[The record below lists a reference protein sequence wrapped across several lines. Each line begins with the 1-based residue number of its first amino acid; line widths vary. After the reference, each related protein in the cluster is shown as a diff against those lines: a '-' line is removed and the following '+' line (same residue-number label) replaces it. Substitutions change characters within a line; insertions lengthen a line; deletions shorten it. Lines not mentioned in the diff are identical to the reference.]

1 MVPRRTVQ
9 RQSLLDGG
17 AVSTIIIVAVR
28 RRRLFEQLMAVRKA
42 VIPVAGLGTRFLP
55 VTRAVP
61 KALIPVLDTPVLQY
75 AVEEVAKAGIE
86 RIALVVSPHQQ
97 QIGKYFDRFDDLER
111 ALERQ
116 GKAAELRE
124 AIGLSTVPEI
134 HSICQT
140 EQRGPGDAVL
150 SAKSFVGNEPFAVV
164 LPDDLIF
171 AERPTIGDMIEI
183 QGERGGA
190 VIAVNSVAD
199 ESIPYKGI
207 VAPGTPSGRMYDIHG
222 LVEKP
227 AIEDAPSN
235 LAIVGR
241 YVLPPEIFSL
251 LEGVEPGANGE
262 IQLTDALEALLD
274 TQRCGGYRFPG
285 ELFDT
290 GEPLGMLKAS
300 IRTALTREDMA
311 DEVRAFIRDLTE
323 EESSA

>member
-1 MVPRRTVQ
+1 MT
-9 RQSLLDGG
+9 
-17 AVSTIIIVAVR
+17 
-28 RRRLFEQLMAVRKA
+28 VRKA

-75 AVEEVAKAGIE
+75 AVEEVANAGIK

-97 QIGKYFDRFDDLER
+97 QIGKYFDRLDGLER

-116 GKAAELRE
+116 GKAAELQE
-124 AIGLSTVPEI
+124 AIGISAMPEI
-134 HSICQT
+134 RSVCQT

-150 SAKSFVGNEPFAVV
+150 AAKSFVGNEPFAVV
-164 LPDDLIF
+164 FPDDLIF

-183 QGERGGA
+183 QNERGGA
-190 VIAVNSVAD
+190 VIAVNRESD
-199 ESIPYKGI
+199 ESIPHKGI
-207 VAPGTPSGRMYDIHG
+207 IAPGARSGRRVGIVG

-227 AIEDAPSN
+227 PLEAAPSD

-251 LEGVEPGANGE
+251 LEDAEPGVNGE
-262 IQLTDALEALLD
+262 IQLTDALEALLC
-274 TQRCGGYRFPG
+274 TQRCTGYRFPG

-290 GEPLGMLKAS
+290 GAPLGMLKAS

>member
-1 MVPRRTVQ
+1 MT
-9 RQSLLDGG
+9 
-17 AVSTIIIVAVR
+17 
-28 RRRLFEQLMAVRKA
+28 VRKA

-55 VTRAVP
+55 VTRVVP

-75 AVEEVAKAGIE
+75 AVEEVANAGIE

-97 QIGKYFDRFDDLER
+97 QIGKYFDRLDGLER

-124 AIGLSTVPEI
+124 AIGLSAMPEI
-134 HSICQT
+134 RSVCQT

-150 SAKSFVGNEPFAVV
+150 AAKSFVGNEPFAVV
-164 LPDDLIF
+164 FPDDLIF

-183 QGERGGA
+183 QSERGGA
-190 VIAVNSVAD
+190 VIAVNRESD
-199 ESIPYKGI
+199 ESIPHKGI
-207 VAPGTPSGRMYDIHG
+207 IAPGARSGRRVRIVG

-227 AIEDAPSN
+227 PLEAAPSN

-241 YVLPPEIFSL
+241 YVLPPEIFPL
-251 LEGVEPGANGE
+251 LEDAEPGVNGE
-262 IQLTDALEALLD
+262 IQLTDALEALLC
-274 TQRCGGYRFPG
+274 TQRCTGYRFPG

-290 GEPLGMLKAS
+290 GAPLGMLKAS
-300 IRTALTREDMA
+300 IRTALAREDMA

>member
-1 MVPRRTVQ
+1 MT
-9 RQSLLDGG
+9 
-17 AVSTIIIVAVR
+17 
-28 RRRLFEQLMAVRKA
+28 VRKA

-75 AVEEVAKAGIE
+75 AVDEVARAGIE

-97 QIGKYFDRFDDLER
+97 QIGKYFDRFDALEH

-124 AIGLSTVPEI
+124 AIGISDTPEI
-134 HSICQT
+134 RSICQM

-150 SAKSFVGNEPFAVV
+150 AAKSFVGDEAFAVV

-171 AERPTIGDMIEI
+171 AARPTIGDMIEL
-183 QGERGGA
+183 QGESGGA
-190 VIAVNSVAD
+190 VIAVNRVED

-207 VAPGTPSGRMYDIHG
+207 VAPGSCNGRTYQIFG

-227 AIEDAPSN
+227 PIEDAPSN

-241 YVLPPEIFSL
+241 YVLPPEIFPL
-251 LEGVEPGANGE
+251 LEQTEPGANGE
-262 IQLTDALEALLD
+262 IQLTDALDALLD
-274 TQRCGGYRFPG
+274 TQRCTGYRFPG

-290 GEPLGMLKAS
+290 GAPLGMLKAS
-300 IRTALTREDMA
+300 IRAALAREDMA
-311 DEVRAFIRDLTE
+311 QEVRAFIQDLTE
-323 EESSA
+323 EGRSLE

>member
-1 MVPRRTVQ
+1 
-9 RQSLLDGG
+9 
-17 AVSTIIIVAVR
+17 
-28 RRRLFEQLMAVRKA
+28 MAVRKA

-116 GKAAELRE
+116 GKAAELQE
-124 AIGLSTVPEI
+124 TIGLSAMPEI
-134 HSICQT
+134 RSVCQT

-150 SAKSFVGNEPFAVV
+150 AAKSFVGNEPFAVV

-171 AERPTIGDMIEI
+171 AASPTIGDMIEI
-183 QGERGGA
+183 QGQRGGA
-190 VIAVNSVAD
+190 VIGVNSVAD
-199 ESIPYKGI
+199 ESIPHKGI
-207 VAPGTPSGRMYDIHG
+207 IAPGARSGRMYNIHG

-251 LEGVEPGANGE
+251 LEDVEPGANGE

-274 TQRCGGYRFPG
+274 TQRCAGYRFPG

-300 IRTALTREDMA
+300 IRTALAREDMA
-311 DEVRAFIRDLTE
+311 DEVRAFIRGLTE
-323 EESSA
+323 QEGPSA

>member
-1 MVPRRTVQ
+1 M
-9 RQSLLDGG
+9 
-17 AVSTIIIVAVR
+17 
-28 RRRLFEQLMAVRKA
+28 
-42 VIPVAGLGTRFLP
+42 P

-75 AVEEVAKAGIE
+75 AVEEVANAGIE

-97 QIGKYFDRFDDLER
+97 QIGKYFDRLDGLER

-124 AIGLSTVPEI
+124 AIGISTMPEI
-134 HSICQT
+134 HSVCQT

-150 SAKSFVGNEPFAVV
+150 AAKSFVGNEPFAVV
-164 LPDDLIF
+164 FPDDLIF

-183 QGERGGA
+183 QSERGGA
-190 VIAVNSVAD
+190 VIAVNRESD
-199 ESIPYKGI
+199 ESIPHKGI
-207 VAPGTPSGRMYDIHG
+207 IAPGARSGRRVGIVG

-227 AIEDAPSN
+227 PLEAAPSD

-251 LEGVEPGANGE
+251 LEDAEPGVNGE
-262 IQLTDALEALLD
+262 IQLTDALEALLC
-274 TQRCGGYRFPG
+274 TQRCTGYRFPG

-290 GEPLGMLKAS
+290 GAPLGMLKAS
-300 IRTALTREDMA
+300 IRTALAREDMA
-311 DEVRAFIRDLTE
+311 DEVRAFIRDMTE

>member
-1 MVPRRTVQ
+1 MT
-9 RQSLLDGG
+9 
-17 AVSTIIIVAVR
+17 
-28 RRRLFEQLMAVRKA
+28 VRKA

-75 AVEEVAKAGIE
+75 AVEEVANAGIE

-97 QIGKYFDRFDDLER
+97 QIGKYFDRLDGLER

-116 GKAAELRE
+116 GKAAELQE
-124 AIGLSTVPEI
+124 AIGISAMPEI
-134 HSICQT
+134 RSVCQT

-150 SAKSFVGNEPFAVV
+150 AAKSFVGNEPFAVV
-164 LPDDLIF
+164 FPDDLIF
-171 AERPTIGDMIEI
+171 AKHPTIADMIEI
-183 QGERGGA
+183 QDERGGA
-190 VIAVNSVAD
+190 VIAVNRESD
-199 ESIPYKGI
+199 ESIPHKGI
-207 VAPGTPSGRMYDIHG
+207 IAPGARSGRRVGIVG

-227 AIEDAPSN
+227 PLEAAPSN

-241 YVLPPEIFSL
+241 YVLPPEIFPL
-251 LEGVEPGANGE
+251 LEDAEPGVNGE
-262 IQLTDALEALLD
+262 IQLTDALEALLC
-274 TQRCGGYRFPG
+274 TQRCTGYRFPG

-290 GEPLGMLKAS
+290 GAPLGMLKAS

-311 DEVRAFIRDLTE
+311 DEVRAFIRDLAE

>member
-1 MVPRRTVQ
+1 MFERRM
-9 RQSLLDGG
+9 
-17 AVSTIIIVAVR
+17 TI
-28 RRRLFEQLMAVRKA
+28 RKA

-75 AVEEVAKAGIE
+75 AVDEVARAGIE

-97 QIGKYFDRFDDLER
+97 QIGKYFDRFDALER

-124 AIGLSTVPEI
+124 AIGISDTPEI
-134 HSICQT
+134 RSICQM

-150 SAKSFVGNEPFAVV
+150 AAKSFVGDEAFAVV

-171 AERPTIGDMIEI
+171 AARPTIGDMIEL
-183 QGERGGA
+183 QGESGGA
-190 VIAVNSVAD
+190 VIAVNSVED

-207 VAPGTPSGRMYDIHG
+207 VAPGSCNGRTYQIFG

-227 AIEDAPSN
+227 PIEDAPSN

-241 YVLPPEIFSL
+241 YVLPPEIFPL
-251 LEGVEPGANGE
+251 LEQTEPGANGE
-262 IQLTDALEALLD
+262 IQLTDALDALLD
-274 TQRCGGYRFPG
+274 TQRCTGYRFPG

-290 GEPLGMLKAS
+290 GAPLGMLKAS
-300 IRTALTREDMA
+300 IRAALAREDMA
-311 DEVRAFIRDLTE
+311 QEVRAFIQDLTE
-323 EESSA
+323 EGRSLE